1 MRLRVL
7 LAPLC
12 AALLGI
18 SCASGSDPAAPAP
31 VPSPTPTPYAGPPNL
46 IVILADDMG
55 YGDLSGYG
63 SATIKTPNIDKM
75 MAEGMKLSGFSVP
88 VPLCAP
94 SRAGLMTGR
103 YPAKVGIPW
112 NPPVRLHD
120 GELTI
125 ADLLKPRGYAT
136 AIFGKW
142 HLGWDAGDM
151 PVHHGFDV
159 FVGTSSGDDRDFWRG
174 DKPAPDGPSEDQV
187 TGFYTQQAIQWMQS
201 VKDRPFFLYLAH
213 HAPHV
218 PLFASPPFLGKSAG
232 GLYGD
237 VVQELDASVGDVL
250 KTVKDLGLDQRTLV
264 IFLSDNGPD
273 RQGGAKDGSA
283 GPFSGFKGSCLE
295 GGLRVPAIA
304 RWPGWIPA
312 GKVNADNTSSLD
324 LLPTFVSLARGS
336 LPADRTY
343 YGLDITRLLT
353 GEQSRLAGPGIDG
366 GRELI
371 HYYSTEPV
379 AIRTGR
385 YKYLAPGFWSVT
397 PGLFDLEADPS
408 ESNDLRATR
417 PDVADRLKARLQAIH
432 EQVVNTP

>member
-1 MRLRVL
+1 
-7 LAPLC
+7 
-12 AALLGI
+12 
-18 SCASGSDPAAPAP
+18 
-31 VPSPTPTPYAGPPNL
+31 
-46 IVILADDMG
+46 
-55 YGDLSGYG
+55 
-63 SATIKTPNIDKM
+63 
-75 MAEGMKLSGFSVP
+75 
-88 VPLCAP
+88 
-94 SRAGLMTGR
+94 
-103 YPAKVGIPW
+103 
-112 NPPVRLHD
+112 
-120 GELTI
+120 
-125 ADLLKPRGYAT
+125 
-136 AIFGKW
+136 
-142 HLGWDAGDM
+142 
-151 PVHHGFDV
+151 
-159 FVGTSSGDDRDFWRG
+159 
-174 DKPAPDGPSEDQV
+174 V
-187 TGFYTQQAIQWMQS
+187 TGFYTREAIQWMQS

-218 PLFASPPFLGKSAG
+218 PLFASPAFLGKSSG

-237 VVQELDASVGDVL
+237 VVQELDASVGEVL
-250 KTVKDLGLDQRTLV
+250 KAVRDNGLDQRTLV
-264 IFLSDNGPD
+264 VFLSDNGPD

-283 GPFSGFKGSCLE
+283 GPFSGAKGSCLE

-312 GKVNADNTSSLD
+312 GRVNADNTSSLD
-324 LLPTFVSLARGS
+324 FLPTFVSLARGS

-353 GEQSRLAGPGIDG
+353 GEQARLPGPGLDG

-408 ESNDLRATR
+408 ESNDLRASR

-432 EQVVNTP
+432 EQVTNTP